1 MPYMDNNSAE
11 RFVRL
16 YADMILRISFLYL
29 KQKQDAEDICQDV
42 FLKLMLLDKG
52 FESDDHEKAWIIRT
66 TVNTC
71 KDRIR
76 KSSFRKT
83 VPLDEIKESC
93 VSEIPELNLLEKC
106 MKLPEKYRIS
116 LFLHYYEGF
125 KVNEIASMLGK
136 RPNTVSAYLSR
147 GKKKLKSLLDREV

>member
-1 MPYMDNNSAE
+1 MA
-11 RFVRL
+11 FL
-16 YADMILRISFLYL
+16 LLRKTGI
-29 KQKQDAEDICQDV
+29 KIKKHA
-42 FLKLMLLDKG
+42 KRK
-52 FESDDHEKAWIIRT
+52 
-66 TVNTC
+66 TC

-93 VSEIPELNLLEKC
+93 VSEIPESNLLEKC

>member
-1 MPYMDNNSAE
+1 MPYMDNDSAE

-16 YADMILRISFLYL
+16 YADIILRISFLYL

-42 FLKLMLLDKG
+42 FLKLMLLDKD

-93 VSEIPELNLLEKC
+93 ISEIPESNLLEKC